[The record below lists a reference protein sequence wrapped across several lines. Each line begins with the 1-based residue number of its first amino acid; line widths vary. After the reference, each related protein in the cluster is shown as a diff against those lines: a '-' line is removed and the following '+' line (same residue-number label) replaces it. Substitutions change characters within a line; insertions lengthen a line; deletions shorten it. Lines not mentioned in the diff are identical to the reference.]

1 MKRYIKFSVY
11 AKSRNLEQE
20 PQRLFARD
28 TEVDT
33 SVVIPYGQ
41 IIDTLHFLYG
51 KQAVIEIYMYDYQDH
66 M

>member
-1 MKRYIKFSVY
+1 MKRYVRFSVY

-20 PQRLFARD
+20 PRRLFARD

-41 IIDTLHFLYG
+41 IIDTLQFLYG
-51 KQAVIEIYMYDYQDH
+51 KEAAVEIYMYDYQDR